1 MIDVQDFRARADD
14 AIAHLHRR
22 LMAAGDRYGFEA
34 DINGGALAI
43 EFDEPKAK
51 FVVSPNAPVSQI
63 WVSALSKS
71 FKLDWDARRR
81 EFALPG
87 GPTLTELI
95 ARSAGELLGE
105 AVQL

>member
-1 MIDVQDFRARADD
+1 MDPQEFRARSDE

-22 LMAAGDRYGFEA
+22 LIVAGDRFGFEA

-71 FKLDWDARRR
+71 FKLDWDPARDT
-81 EFALPG
+81 FALPG
-87 GPTLTELI
+87 GPTLTELV
-95 ARSAGELLGE
+95 AERASELLGE
-105 AVQL
+105 EVSL